1 VALRDDLERIAGVA
15 ATLVGEGERV
25 AAVLPAEPARGAR
38 GYLCAYEDDDGN
50 RSWLALDDVGRAVT
64 ERRELRDVVSIAA
77 LCEIAEE
84 NAGGGD
90 LDALA
95 VRLEALRGTGRDD
108 EIAEAL
114 EAIGALRHELGV
126 PPQLATPARL
136 DAIGV
141 ATRRLEIALDPAAG
155 SPFAAAMRT
164 AQGAV
169 DELTREVEA
178 RYRVEL
184 SG

>member
-1 VALRDDLERIAGVA
+1 VALRDDLERVA
-15 ATLVGEGERV
+15 AVAGALADEGERV
-25 AAVLPAEPARGAR
+25 AAVLPTEPARGVR
-38 GYLCAYEDDDGN
+38 GYLCAYEGLTGS
-50 RSWLALDDVGRAVT
+50 RSWLALDDHGRAVT
-64 ERRELRDVVSIAA
+64 ERRTLRDVVSIAA

-90 LDALA
+90 LEALV
-95 VRLEALRGTGRDD
+95 VRLEALRGGGRDE
-108 EIAEAL
+108 EIDAAL
-114 EAIGALRHELGV
+114 EAIGALQRELGQA
-126 PPQLATPARL
+126 PQLATPARL

-141 ATRRLEIALDPAAG
+141 ATRRLEVALDPAAG
-155 SPFAAAMRT
+155 SPFAAAMRA